1 MVTDLQIQDEYLQK
15 KKRDVALALAESS
28 GVARGARGKLPTE
41 TAGVSALALL
51 LTHLVFSYVREP
63 LSTCT
68 HTPLISG
75 GTKSGHPSHCPTASA
90 ERNVTGRIFGCPL
103 AAGQRQPAALLRWQL
118 LVEWCLER
126 PRPAPGV
133 YAYTSHVLS
142 WVLLLPTPA
151 VCPCAAEAKRCA
163 SICLCMVLRWSVD
176 ALNWQREAACQA
188 QPIHP
193 VQPRST
199 G

>member
-15 KKRDVALALAESS
+15 KKRDAALALAESS

-51 LTHLVFSYVREP
+51 LTPGLLIRPGAPFHMHS
-63 LSTCT
+63 
-68 HTPLISG
+68 HTADISG

-90 ERNVTGRIFGCPL
+90 ARNVTGQIFGCTM

-118 LVEWCLER
+118 LVEWCLEH
-126 PRPAPGV
+126 PRPAPSV

-163 SICLCMVLRWSVD
+163 SICLCTVLRWSVD

-188 QPIHP
+188 QPVHP